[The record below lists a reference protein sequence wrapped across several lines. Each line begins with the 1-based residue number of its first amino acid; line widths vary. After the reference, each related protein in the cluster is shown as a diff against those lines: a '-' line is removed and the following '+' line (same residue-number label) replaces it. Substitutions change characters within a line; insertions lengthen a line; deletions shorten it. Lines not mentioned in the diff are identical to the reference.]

1 MNSQMRYGIG
11 VVPAGEVDVH
21 ALAELAHLAEGA
33 GWDGFFI
40 EDYITHWT
48 APDVP
53 TVDPWIGLAAVALR
67 TERIRLGTLVTPL
80 ARRRP
85 WKVAREA
92 TTLDHLSKGRFVLGV
107 GLGAASDTMNFDRF
121 GEVTDLRKRA
131 EMLDEALDII
141 AGLWSGKPFSY
152 HGRHYHVDKVTFRP
166 TPLQQPRIPI
176 WVGGGYPNKGPT
188 ARAARWDGSCMY
200 KETHGAGWQDMTA
213 GDVRALKAFVEA
225 QRPEATRYDIVV
237 GGRERAADWDWE
249 RAHIR
254 SVAEAGAT
262 WWVEFIEPTS
272 LANTREDVMRGPLR
286 ID

>member
-1 MNSQMRYGIG
+1 MRYGIG

-21 ALAELAHLAEGA
+21 ALAELAHLAEQA

-53 TVDPWIGLAAVALR
+53 TVDPWIGLAAVAMR
-67 TERIRLGTLVTPL
+67 TERVRIGTMVTPMS
-80 ARRRP
+80 RRRP

-92 TTLDHLSKGRFVLGV
+92 ATLDHLSNGRLILGV
-107 GLGAASDTMNFDRF
+107 GLGGIDDSMNFDRF
-121 GEVTDLRKRA
+121 GEVTNLRERA

-141 AGLWSGKPFSY
+141 AGLWSGKAFSY
-152 HGRHYHVDKVTFRP
+152 HGKHFHVDEVTFQP
-166 TPLQQPRIPI
+166 TPLQKPRIPI

-200 KETHGAGWQDMTA
+200 KETHGAAWQDMTPE
-213 GDVRALKAFVEA
+213 DVRALKAFVER
-225 QRPEATRYDIVV
+225 QRAAVTAFDIMV
-237 GGRERAADWDWE
+237 GGRERADDWE
-249 RAHIR
+249 QDRAHIR

-262 WWVEFIEPTS
+262 WWMEFIEPTS
-272 LANTREDVMRGPLR
+272 LAETRAGDMRGPLR
-286 ID
+286 VD